1 MKTPQLDGFWTR
13 GSPHSNGTRRAFNF
27 RGKTKNDYRHHHQT
41 FFKNTLKKLNSR
53 TLKNPFIDEDDDEVI
68 QLT

>member
-1 MKTPQLDGFWTR
+1 MVFGPEVARTVTELEE
-13 GSPHSNGTRRAFNF
+13 HSTLE
-27 RGKTKNDYRHHHQT
+27 GKQKSDYRHHHQT